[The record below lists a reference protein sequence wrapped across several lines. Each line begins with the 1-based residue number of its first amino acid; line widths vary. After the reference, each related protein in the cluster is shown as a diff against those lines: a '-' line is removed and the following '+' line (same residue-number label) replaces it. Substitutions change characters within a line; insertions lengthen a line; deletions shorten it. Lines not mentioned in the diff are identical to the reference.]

1 VSLITLLNCQWE
13 ATFYRPNIDLSGP
26 LNEDRTLL
34 YRLNAV
40 YEGSEGFRDFD
51 QDVERVF
58 VAPVLTWNIS
68 DNTDLTLEFNYLND
82 ERPFDE
88 GLAFGTGIP
97 DIPYDRVFKIQT
109 RRSVEEFGV
118 GYQLNIV
125 SVKTG
130 RLATVSDFFHLMT
143 STSVSLP
150 GA

>member
-1 VSLITLLNCQWE
+1 
-13 ATFYRPNIDLSGP
+13 

-40 YEGSEGFRDFD
+40 YEGKGFRDFD

-88 GLAFGTGIP
+88 GLAFGTGSG
-97 DIPYDRVFKIQT
+97 Y
-109 RRSVEEFGV
+109 SV
-118 GYQLNIV
+118 
-125 SVKTG
+125 
-130 RLATVSDFFHLMT
+130 
-143 STSVSLP
+143 
-150 GA
+150 

>member
-13 ATFYRPNIDLSGP
+13 ATVYRPNIDLSGP

-88 GLAFGTGIP
+88 GLLPSVQVP
-97 DIPYDRVFKIQT
+97 DIPYDRVFQDPNA

-118 GYQLNIV
+118 GYQE
-125 SVKTG
+125 
-130 RLATVSDFFHLMT
+130 T
-143 STSVSLP
+143 SFQ
-150 GA
+150 